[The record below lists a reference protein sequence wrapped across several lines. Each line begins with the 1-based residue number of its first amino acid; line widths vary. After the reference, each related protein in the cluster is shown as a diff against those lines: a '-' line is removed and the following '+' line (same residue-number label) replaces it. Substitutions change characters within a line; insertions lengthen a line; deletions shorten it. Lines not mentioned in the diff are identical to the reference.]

1 MAAAFGMRSRCRSR
15 RKVAF
20 ALCRFG
26 DREQGDRRADMRRAV
41 ECPGGKR
48 LRRLVEGIGT
58 YYGDRLPVMGCVD
71 CKAG

>member
-41 ECPGGKR
+41 EC
-48 LRRLVEGIGT
+48 IGT